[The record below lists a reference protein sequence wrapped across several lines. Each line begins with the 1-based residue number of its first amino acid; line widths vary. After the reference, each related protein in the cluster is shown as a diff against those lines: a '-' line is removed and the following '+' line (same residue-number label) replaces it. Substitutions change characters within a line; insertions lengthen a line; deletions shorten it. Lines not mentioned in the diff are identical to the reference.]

1 MLSTAA
7 RFVSARS
14 SRLAASVF
22 ASLALL
28 AVAARAGQQTIELQG
43 KVLTLVH
50 LGNPNAE
57 LQLAAKGVT
66 PGTAA
71 SLKLVLEDSTAG
83 TPVVMTPTYTYI
95 QYDMAIVDVVLS
107 AGTWEAHFA
116 PPAGMEAT
124 NFVLVNDDSD
134 YIGFQFDG
142 WNGTALGVDTD
153 NILSQGSTPVPYS
166 TFNLHFTN
174 SPPIPATTD
183 ALVQDLKKYK
193 YESQVRFFGVGG
205 TITVDFL
212 AAPAGVGA
220 SVARAGQLKAAGK
233 LGNKVLKGLGKLTA
247 AGPDADPLGAEK
259 TKLLQDASDAF
270 GVQFLAA
277 INKALKKGGTAPLGE
292 SDKQDA
298 TDYLMDG
305 LQTQSD
311 AITADGDTSNPIDR
325 VMRGKILK
333 ALAAKCRADFVAH
346 AKDVL
351 KPDQSKLNFK
361 LTKSRGKFVLKANAA
376 MDAALKKGTTYFGPS
391 ADAIANDLDA
401 YVQGFTDLTGTGL

>member
-1 MLSTAA
+1 MLSVAGRT
-7 RFVSARS
+7 RS
-14 SRLAASVF
+14 SRLPRLAA
-22 ASLALL
+22 ALL
-28 AVAARAGQQTIELQG
+28 AAATLAAGARASEATIELQG

-66 PGTAA
+66 PGVPA
-71 SLKLVLEDSTAG
+71 SLKLVLEDT
-83 TPVVMTPTYTYI
+83 TPAVEVDTPYVY
-95 QYDMAIVDVVLS
+95 QKYDMAIVDIVLS
-107 AGTWEAHFA
+107 SGTWEAHFA
-116 PPAGMEAT
+116 PPSGMEST
-124 NFVLVNDDSD
+124 NFVQVNDDSD

-205 TITVDFL
+205 TITVDFT
-212 AAPAGVGA
+212 AAPAGPGA
-220 SVARAGQLKAAGK
+220 SIARSGQLKAAAK
-233 LGNKVLKGLGKLTA
+233 LGNKMLMGLGKLTA
-247 AGPDADPLGAEK
+247 AGPDADPLGAAK
-259 TKLLQDASDAF
+259 AKLLQDSSDAF
-270 GVQFLAA
+270 GIQFVAA
-277 INKALKKGGTAPLGE
+277 IAKALKKGGTAPLGE
-292 SDKQDA
+292 SSKQDA

-333 ALAAKCRADFVAH
+333 ALAGKCRADFVAH

-361 LTKSRGKFVLKANAA
+361 LTKSRGKFILKANAA

-391 ADAIANDLDA
+391 AEAIANDLDA